1 MASCT
6 NPICAQ
12 FRIQHKNI
20 TLKRLELEKE
30 LEQIRRIHSNEF
42 NQAVEKRSVTPVRD
56 AATGEMGLMMRN
68 GEVITPDKIAKRM
81 EIAATCMATLQ
92 ASEKQNRQLV
102 EENRLL
108 KQTNEATYN
117 EMRRLERLLSGFEQ
131 TRRFQPF
138 TEELHKQTL
147 ERNEQLA
154 AELDRM
160 ERAMHALQE
169 ELAAL
174 RQQSHRQSI
183 CAPRIFDEEEEHSIA
198 SYITS
203 DGRIPTQCPCDA
215 LGCREHYDTQVI
227 GNESPTEAFV
237 LHMSRTHKVG
247 LALVVLVY
255 HTAAHIIFPP
265 AVHPLQ
271 AVHQGR
277 QAAPRGVVRPENAGQ
292 NPKEKGQAGGRVA
305 ERYKSASRGLVGCSQ
320 AYDPSTHAWTW
331 CSRRRIPKRPRTAPY
346 GCPRRRWRSLDPF
359 CQSGFRPSGCR
370 PSRMGGS
377 GWRRTCSAIS
387 AGISPRS

>member
-1 MASCT
+1 MASSTACT

-30 LEQIRRIHSNEF
+30 LDQMRRIHTNEF
-42 NQAVEKRSVTPVRD
+42 HQAIEQRSVTPVRD

-92 ASEKQNRQLV
+92 ATEKHNRQLA
-102 EENRLL
+102 EENRFL
-108 KQTNEATYN
+108 KQTNEATYG

-138 TEELHKQTL
+138 TDELHKQTL

-174 RQQSHRQSI
+174 RQQSHRQSV
-183 CAPRIFDEEEEHSIA
+183 CAPRILDEEEHSIVSFIA
-198 SYITS
+198 S
-203 DGRIPTQCPCDA
+203 DGRIPAQCPCDA
-215 LGCREHYDTQVI
+215 LGCREQYDTQVI

-247 LALVVLVY
+247 LALPPFR
-255 HTAAHIIFPP
+255 TAAHFFLP

-277 QAAPRGVVRPENAGQ
+277 QAAPRGVVQPENAGQ
-292 NPKEKGQAGGRVA
+292 NPKEKGQAGGRLA
-305 ERYKSASRGLVGCSQ
+305 PEYKSAARGLAGCSK
-320 AYDPSTHAWTW
+320 ACTPSTRAWTW
-331 CSRRRIPKRPRTAPY
+331 CSRRRIPKRPRTARH
-346 GCPRRRWRSLDPF
+346 GCPRSRWRSRGPF
-359 CQSGFRPSGCR
+359 CPSGFRPGGCR

-387 AGISPRS
+387 AGISPGS